1 MVEPVPD
8 YVETAVYL
16 YCLLVAIAGVS
27 LHVWIRTG
35 IDHGDRH
42 ASE

>member
-1 MVEPVPD
+1 MVEPVPG

-16 YCLLVAIAGVS
+16 YCLVVAVAGVS
-27 LHVWIRTG
+27 LHVWIRTRA
-35 IDHGDRH
+35 DHGGRH

>member
-1 MVEPVPD
+1 MVEPVPG

-16 YCLLVAIAGVS
+16 YCLLVAAAGVS

-35 IDHGDRH
+35 ADNGGPH